1 MVMVVVMVVVV
12 MMVMMVMMVVVVV
25 VFTLVAEVLLL
36 VCRRVGRLGGVMCC
50 RVVSQ
55 TDPAGEDLSTLATF
69 QLFLSLGLV
78 GLVGLGVVL
87 KHRYYISSPL
97 TPEVIG
103 KSGRKS
109 LLSSWEMPSPC

>member
-1 MVMVVVMVVVV
+1 
-12 MMVMMVMMVVVVV
+12 MMVMMVMMVMVVV

-55 TDPAGEDLSTLATF
+55 TDPAREDLSTLATF

-78 GLVGLGVVL
+78 GLGVVL
-87 KHRYYISSPL
+87 KHRYYISYPL
-97 TPEVIG
+97 SLLG